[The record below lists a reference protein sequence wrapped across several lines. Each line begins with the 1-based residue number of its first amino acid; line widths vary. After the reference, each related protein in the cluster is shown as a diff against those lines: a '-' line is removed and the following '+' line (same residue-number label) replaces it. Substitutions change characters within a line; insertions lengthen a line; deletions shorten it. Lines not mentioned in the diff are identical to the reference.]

1 MNRFEII
8 QFLIIF
14 FYILVIF
21 IVCKYFWNLMREA
34 KKTNR
39 YLEAQAKLLA
49 AMASKN
55 DVDINTIS
63 DILAQAGINK

>member
-1 MNRFEII
+1 
-8 QFLIIF
+8 
-14 FYILVIF
+14 
-21 IVCKYFWNLMREA
+21 MREA

-49 AMASKN
+49 TIASKN